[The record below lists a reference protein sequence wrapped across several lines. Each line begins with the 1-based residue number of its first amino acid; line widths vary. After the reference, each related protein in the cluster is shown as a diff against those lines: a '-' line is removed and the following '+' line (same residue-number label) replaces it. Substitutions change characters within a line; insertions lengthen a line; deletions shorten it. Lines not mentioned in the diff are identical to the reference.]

1 MDELISQLHN
11 RHIISNIHIEQ
22 EKRFFMLS
30 VLPKAELSYNRSSNS
45 SSILVLFDHGFCAI
59 VNHKWSVNIGELQF
73 GNKKN
78 FYCTCSGKSC
88 NVIFSAFSA
97 HYEVCLMGEELP
109 QAKCMIYQN
118 INDVFAK
125 VCEDIKYPSPSYGFY
140 CPEAC
145 KYGDVSYLQYQ
156 HPATCTISCESLEMK
171 CCYSGKP
178 SDLTQKQKQWCDTRW
193 SSRSDAEV
201 LITALYK
208 TYRNFLQ
215 QIADDSLQKCHT
227 RSEALF

>member
-11 RHIISNIHIEQ
+11 RHIISNIHKEQ
-22 EKRFFMLS
+22 EKRFFMPS

-45 SSILVLFDHGFCAI
+45 SSILVLFDHGYCAATTRLI

-73 GNKKN
+73 GNKIN

-125 VCEDIKYPSPSYGFY
+125 VCEDMKYPSPSYGFY
-140 CPEAC
+140 CPVAC
-145 KYGDVSYLQYQ
+145 KYGDVSFYTVS
-156 HPATCTISCESLEMK
+156 ASCYVYNQL
-171 CCYSGKP
+171 
-178 SDLTQKQKQWCDTRW
+178 
-193 SSRSDAEV
+193 
-201 LITALYK
+201 
-208 TYRNFLQ
+208 
-215 QIADDSLQKCHT
+215 
-227 RSEALF
+227 